1 MSYIFTSESVSE
13 GHPDKICDQI
23 SDAILDECIKQDK
36 YSRVACETMIKNNH
50 VIVGGEITSKA
61 DINYKEVAK
70 SVIKDIGYNNK
81 EMGFSHESIN
91 FKSLIGKQSED
102 IHQGIS
108 KGDILRS
115 GDQGLMFGY
124 ACKETKELMPLPISL
139 AHKLMQKHKTIRNIN
154 NKLWPDAKTQV
165 SVQYSDNYEPERIS
179 AIVFSAQHCP
189 SFDLNNLREFIL
201 EEIIR
206 KVIPDE
212 LIDDDTKFF
221 INPAGKFSIGGPV
234 GDCGMTGRKII
245 VDSYGG
251 MARHGGGAFSGK
263 DPSKVDRSA
272 AYAMRQVAKTL
283 VNENL
288 CDYCEVQVSYAI
300 GVENPVSIYTN
311 TFESEKIPLE
321 EINRT
326 INKNFDL
333 TPQGIISDLSL
344 LNPIYL
350 STAKYGHFGREDQNF
365 SWEKTKNLK

>member
-61 DINYKEVAK
+61 DINYEEVAK

-108 KGDILRS
+108 KGDILGS

-139 AHKLMQKHKTIRNIN
+139 AHKLMQKHKTTRNIN
-154 NKLWPDAKTQV
+154 NKLWPDAKSQV